1 MAVLGSSWGFS
12 LLLGGIA
19 AGVGCNKAAAGVFM
33 IPVVG
38 PFIDLAWQKMT
49 SDDAV
54 FTGIVGGLQ
63 ALGAASL
70 IVGLV
75 LPKKQRLVPGVA
87 DLHLSPIVTPQ
98 VGGLGL
104 TGSF

>member
-1 MAVLGSSWGFS
+1 MLWRVLMCP
-12 LLLGGIA
+12 IA
-19 AGVGCNKAAAGVFM
+19 LGVGTNKPAAGVFI
-33 IPVVG
+33 IPVLG

-49 SDDAV
+49 TDDAV

-70 IVGLV
+70 IAGIV
-75 LPKKQRLVPGVA
+75 LPKKQKIVPLVGDVR
-87 DLHLSPIVTPQ
+87 LSPVITPQ
-98 VGGLGL
+98 AQGFGL